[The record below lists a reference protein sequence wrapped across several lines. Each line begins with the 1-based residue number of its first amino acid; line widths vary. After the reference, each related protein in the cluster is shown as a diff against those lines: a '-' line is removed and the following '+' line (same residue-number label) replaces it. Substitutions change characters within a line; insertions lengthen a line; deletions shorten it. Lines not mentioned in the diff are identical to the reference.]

1 MLWVNGPYRFP
12 IAVFVSDFPR
22 TPANSF
28 LLQFLT
34 VLPTYR
40 LPDSHA
46 RCLFPNAGHFPS
58 LLPPSSA
65 LSGEHESFSS
75 ESCVIEWAAHAVSR
89 PVALSSPSVGDHKR
103 ERVEGGC
110 VCVAEANVTGYPH
123 QPTKPRPPT
132 HSTSLLLFPACN
144 QNEHQPCPCRKP
156 HREGHFDRGTP
167 SHVVRNGHTHI
178 CFMHMYVYTHFHTQ
192 MHSCPSSSVSP
203 SPWQSAD
210 QQTMGVA
217 RRNW

>member
-1 MLWVNGPYRFP
+1 MSKAYSLMLWVNGPYRFP

-75 ESCVIEWAAHAVSR
+75 ESFVIEWAAHAVSR

-103 ERVEGGC
+103 ERVEGGVC
-110 VCVAEANVTGYPH
+110 VCGRGQCYRLPPPAH
-123 QPTKPRPPT
+123 Q
-132 HSTSLLLFPACN
+132 
-144 QNEHQPCPCRKP
+144 
-156 HREGHFDRGTP
+156 TP
-167 SHVVRNGHTHI
+167 SSHP
-178 CFMHMYVYTHFHTQ
+178 FHF
-192 MHSCPSSSVSP
+192 P
-203 SPWQSAD
+203 SPIPCL
-210 QQTMGVA
+210 
-217 RRNW
+217 